1 MAEEDLGW
9 PFDRD
14 ERDCGGDRRCMKHM
28 DSSDL
33 RGCDG
38 IHARLLCAYDWPDEA
53 RFPRLSV
60 EKEFAQAPLLVGG
73 QKIGDDTSMNEFVLF
88 AEPWWVKLLIAILF
102 VAYFLWARD
111 PMADACYLWPLRHR
125 LRVRGGFGGRIPSR
139 RGGTLAGIRRN
150 ARRYRTPFVR
160 RLPASEDSRRTSPEF
175 AHGRVLPGS
184 RDHASLHCPSRGRG
198 CTGAGPCSCE
208 PLPSGTSCTTSVSG
222 RRSAGRRRSP
232 RPTCSS

>member
-1 MAEEDLGW
+1 MPGSYVHTIG
-9 PFDRD
+9 R
-14 ERDCGGDRRCMKHM
+14 
-28 DSSDL
+28 
-33 RGCDG
+33 
-38 IHARLLCAYDWPDEA
+38 IEA

-125 LRVRGGFGGRIPSR
+125 LRVRGGFGGRLPSR

-175 AHGRVLPGS
+175 AHGRALPGS
-184 RDHASLHCPSRGRG
+184 RDHDHASLHCPSRGRG
-198 CTGAGPCSCE
+198 CTGRWAMFLWTFAVWDVVYHVGLWATVRWPSSLTTPDVLFLIPVPWLSQVWFPLLVSALALGAVLLARRGPA
-208 PLPSGTSCTTSVSG
+208 
-222 RRSAGRRRSP
+222 RSA
-232 RPTCSS
+232 